1 MLTRQPEGSI
11 LSIGEDC
18 MFKPELKQIGR
29 NIEVEIFDDIVPCQT
44 KIDSPTLRALDE
56 YFKEW
61 GPRDPSLFKKSY

>member
-1 MLTRQPEGSI
+1 
-11 LSIGEDC
+11 

-29 NIEVEIFDDIVPCQT
+29 NLEVEIFDDIVPCQT

-61 GPRDPSLFKKSY
+61 GPRDPSLFKKSS